1 MKGQGYRC
9 RVSTGDRPRVMA
21 SLSEGSV
28 FSWDELRLHV
38 NEGDLWIAINGRV
51 YNISNWSKLHPGG
64 ELVLMHAA
72 GKDAS
77 SAFNAYHP
85 AWVADRFLTKYCI
98 GQIAPSIAKLTKV
111 RSGLK
116 HTVTWPELHF

>member
-1 MKGQGYRC
+1 
-9 RVSTGDRPRVMA
+9 MA
-21 SLSEGSV
+21 SVTEGLV

-51 YNISNWSKLHPGG
+51 YNISSWSKLHPGG

-85 AWVADRFLTKYCI
+85 AWAADRLLTKYCI
-98 GQIAPSIAKLTKV
+98 GQIAPSIAKPTTV
-111 RSGLK
+111 SPDLK
-116 HTVTWPELHF
+116 HTVTWTELHFGVAANCCTKSYGMF